1 MGFLGFP
8 LSFPG
13 AFIVGMPIFLGEATR
28 EKWRLEPKMVR
39 YT

>member
-13 AFIVGMPIFLGEATR
+13 AFIVGMPIFLGEAN
-28 EKWRLEPKMVR
+28 EKWRLEPMVR